1 MYDVSPTLPFYLLLI
16 YLLISLVALT
26 LCLMTFI
33 AVYRTKRVPY
43 PTKLLSLGLIAYDCL
58 FIVTAIGGKFVTFE
72 ESVTFRLFNRGFQLA
87 AQVIVMFMAIER
99 YFVLNWPYIYM
110 RLGTKRRTRKICIAI
125 IVVSLLQYLLIRLL
139 LCNARGKTTSCSVQL
154 GIYFALNLIIAFV
167 VSVAAYAKIFA
178 VIFKS
183 PTKTA
188 SLREYKGTRASFLF
202 LINSTVTL
210 GTYIAIAIYLAVGM
224 PTEDK
229 EQQALVSNLTD
240 FVYVLTCIFDALV
253 YAIWFKEVQM
263 HIVKIFS
270 NICPGLV
277 PVVEKMRIQAFSID
291 LNVCKNKQS
300 NNSDANI
307 AEQQPK
313 RAKTF

>member
-1 MYDVSPTLPFYLLLI
+1 MYDVSPTLPFYLLLG
-16 YLLISLVALT
+16 YVAISAIALALCLLT
-26 LCLMTFI
+26 LI

-43 PTKLLSLGLIAYDCL
+43 PTKLLSMGLIAYDCL
-58 FIVTAIGGKFVTFE
+58 FIGTAIGGKFVTFE
-72 ESVTFRLFNRGFQLA
+72 ESVTFRFFTRGFQFA

-110 RLGTKRRTRKICIAI
+110 RLGTKRRTRKLCIAI

-154 GIYFALNLIIAFV
+154 GIYFALSLIISFV

-183 PTKTA
+183 TTKTA
-188 SLREYKGTRASFLF
+188 SLREYKGTRTSFLF
-202 LINSTVTL
+202 LLNSTVTL
-210 GTYIAIAIYLAVGM
+210 GTYIAIAIYLAVSVS
-224 PTEDK
+224 TDDK

-263 HIVKIFS
+263 QIVKILS
-270 NICPGLV
+270 NICPRLK
-277 PVVEKMRIQAFSID
+277 PVAEEMRIQAFSID
-291 LNVCKNKQS
+291 LNFSKNTKCD
-300 NNSDANI
+300 NCDANI
-307 AEQQPK
+307 AEQ
-313 RAKTF
+313 

>member
-1 MYDVSPTLPFYLLLI
+1 MYDVSPTLPFYELLS
-16 YLLISLVALT
+16 YVAISAIALALCLLT
-26 LCLMTFI
+26 LI
-33 AVYRTKRVPY
+33 AVYRSKRVPY
-43 PTKLLSLGLIAYDCL
+43 PTKLLSMGLITYDCL
-58 FIVTAIGGKFVTFE
+58 FIGTAIGGKFVTFE
-72 ESVTFRLFNRGFQLA
+72 ESVTFRLFTRGFKLA

-154 GIYFALNLIIAFV
+154 GIYFALSLIICFV

-183 PTKTA
+183 QTKTA

-202 LINSTVTL
+202 LLNSTVTL
-210 GTYIAIAIYLAVGM
+210 GTYIAIAIYLAVSV
-224 PTEDK
+224 PTDDSEK
-229 EQQALVSNLTD
+229 QALVSNLAD
-240 FVYVLTCIFDALV
+240 FVCVLTCIFDALV

-263 HIVKIFS
+263 QIVKIFS
-270 NICPGLV
+270 TICPRLEPVAERMRMQVFCIDQG
-277 PVVEKMRIQAFSID
+277 PVVQ
-291 LNVCKNKQS
+291 N
-300 NNSDANI
+300 
-307 AEQQPK
+307 
-313 RAKTF
+313 

>member
-1 MYDVSPTLPFYLLLI
+1 MYDVSTTLPFYLFLS
-16 YLLISLVALT
+16 YLAISAIVLALCLLT
-26 LCLMTFI
+26 LV

-43 PTKLLSLGLIAYDCL
+43 PTKLLSMGLIAYDCL
-58 FIVTAIGGKFVTFE
+58 FIGTAIGGKFVTFE
-72 ESVTFRLFNRGFQLA
+72 ESVTFRFFTRGFQFA

-110 RLGTKRRTRKICIAI
+110 RLGTKRRTRKLCIAI

-154 GIYFALNLIIAFV
+154 GIYFALSLIICFAI
-167 VSVAAYAKIFA
+167 SIAAYAKIFA

-202 LINSTVTL
+202 LLNSTVTL
-210 GTYIAIAIYLAVGM
+210 GTYIAIAIYLAVSVS
-224 PTEDK
+224 TDDK

-263 HIVKIFS
+263 QIVKIFS
-270 NICPGLV
+270 YICPRLE
-277 PVVEKMRIQAFSID
+277 PVAEEMRIQAFSIE
-291 LNVCKNKQS
+291 LTVCKNVKS
-300 NNSDANI
+300 DNCDANI
-307 AEQQPK
+307 AEQ
-313 RAKTF
+313 